1 MYQSHVRGIFH
12 AWKRDQDDLSL
23 KIKVLFKEACE
34 EFIKRQHSINEHMKQ
49 KFICNFLH
57 EKVKSY
63 LYASFYLSFHVLCL
77 ITTYITNPLF
87 REIRKIK
94 PFRYANFGS
103 MFVCYVWLNPLKITK
118 LARFLRNIFQ
128 TILF

>member
-49 KFICNFLH
+49 KFICNFLN

-63 LYASFYLSFHVLCL
+63 LYASTSY
-77 ITTYITNPLF
+77 
-87 REIRKIK
+87 
-94 PFRYANFGS
+94 
-103 MFVCYVWLNPLKITK
+103 
-118 LARFLRNIFQ
+118 
-128 TILF
+128 TI